1 MSGLGVLADHLLVCQ
16 SLSHHHL
23 PMLAVP
29 PDKEDYFVCLLA
41 VAFLYA
47 TVRVLSLSL
56 PIPYG
61 MHLVVPV
68 HPCFLWVV
76 CHPSKTFPLKSLSRN
91 PKIGFPLS
99 LPLDYALLPLTYDL
113 TTSCIS
119 WVQAGDVWALCVLHF
134 HEHPKSTCCS
144 RVHHGLK
151 DCLHILPP
159 ILGFL
164 WCEPFSSF
172 SFFKAYSFWG
182 WAFVWS

>member
-1 MSGLGVLADHLLVCQ
+1 MHGKVPLYSACHDRILLFSPLTTFVWSGCPCWPLTGLPVAH
-16 SLSHHHL
+16 HHHL
-23 PMLAVP
+23 LMLVVP
-29 PDKEDYFVCLLA
+29 PNKEDYFVCLLA

-61 MHLVVPV
+61 MHLVVPT

-76 CHPSKTFPLKSLSRN
+76 CHPSKTFPPKSLSRN

-119 WVQAGDVWALCVLHF
+119 WVQAGDVWALCILHF
-134 HEHPKSTCCS
+134 HEHPKSACCS

-151 DCLHILPP
+151 ACLHILPP

-164 WCEPFSSF
+164 
-172 SFFKAYSFWG
+172 
-182 WAFVWS
+182 

>member
-1 MSGLGVLADHLLVCQ
+1 M
-16 SLSHHHL
+16 
-23 PMLAVP
+23 
-29 PDKEDYFVCLLA
+29 
-41 VAFLYA
+41 
-47 TVRVLSLSL
+47 
-56 PIPYG
+56 
-61 MHLVVPV
+61 
-68 HPCFLWVV
+68 V

-99 LPLDYALLPLTYDL
+99 QPLDYALLPLTYDL

-134 HEHPKSTCCS
+134 HEHPKSACCS

-164 WCEPFSSF
+164 WCEPFSHSLKPAPFEVGLLFGHRLFILQPTLLLF
-172 SFFKAYSFWG
+172 STIFAFPAIPLCYSCFG
-182 WAFVWS
+182 VI